1 MKSLTRRRRSSRSDT
16 IPNSCLGHIIRIYYE
31 IPPVGKRTGLVLFRL
46 PAHFGFLALS
56 SPLIPPQSTTQHI
69 QHLYDV
75 QRQPVT
81 PSYDLPLTSIA
92 RRRAMLT
99 SSPFLPSLGHAW
111 LQAHPLRSQPNGQ
124 SRPSSRIPI
133 FWYPPRRNNTPAV
146 RPVPVTK
153 FRHFA
158 MRQKTRL
165 YTRHEAQRNQGIAV
179 PRFLVDTSKTIG
191 SGRGPGGVSCS
202 ECAAAGPPPPGTAR
216 MARSR
221 EQTAGPR
228 HAQSR
233 RLSVSVV
240 VGVAR

>member
-1 MKSLTRRRRSSRSDT
+1 MRFHLRESGR
-16 IPNSCLGHIIRIYYE
+16 
-31 IPPVGKRTGLVLFRL
+31 VLFC
-46 PAHFGFLALS
+46 FGFRLILAS
-56 SPLIPPQSTTQHI
+56 FLIPPQSTTQHI
-69 QHLYDV
+69 RHLYDV

-202 ECAAAGPPPPGTAR
+202 ECAAAGPPPAQQGWPGAASKPLAPDTPNHDGCLCRSSWEWQGDAR
-216 MARSR
+216 FAN
-221 EQTAGPR
+221 AVNLL
-228 HAQSR
+228 AF
-233 RLSVSVV
+233 
-240 VGVAR
+240 